1 MKERRSKIR
10 VCIYLLTIFLTVSIT
25 FLPLRSFAGDMEI
38 MLDEMVKQGVITRE
52 QGDKM
57 LKGMQERKAK
67 EQEKAGAEKPKV
79 EGKATEPD
87 WVKNIPDWIKN
98 PPDWVKNIKFSG
110 DLRLR
115 YQWEHRDTTTVD
127 DPDRNRF
134 RFRWR
139 VGAETKV
146 FDNLNVGF
154 GLASGGG
161 DPRST
166 NQTFQDTFS
175 KKPLT
180 IDYAFAAYKPFDWVT
195 LSAGKLKQTS
205 LWYPSDLLWDTDITP
220 EGVGIVF
227 NQPILPMLDV
237 FVNTSVFILDENA
250 TNTDPWMLAIQPGVN
265 FKIEKIANL
274 KVALAYYKL
283 WGIKNKPKLDYSSNT
298 NTLSGGRYVN
308 SYNVWAPGAEISVN
322 LPVKMVPYAS
332 LYGEYVYNP
341 DPSTDRQGYIAGI
354 KFGHKDIKKF
364 ADWQAGYSY
373 RRLERDAWPDVF
385 PDSDFYG
392 GATNVKGHELFIN
405 FGLWKHLTLGLDY
418 YHTMRIKGA
427 RAQEDLLQADI
438 VFKF

>member
-1 MKERRSKIR
+1 MQERRSKIR
-10 VCIYLLTIFLTVSIT
+10 VCTHLFAIFLTVSIA

-38 MLDEMVKQGVITRE
+38 MVEEMIKQGIISRE
-52 QGDKM
+52 KGDQM
-57 LKGMQERKAK
+57 LKGMQERKSK
-67 EQEKAGAEKPKV
+67 EQEKAKT

-98 PPDWVKNIKFSG
+98 PPDWIKNIKFSG

-115 YQWEHRDTTTVD
+115 YQWEQRDATSEN
-127 DPDRNRF
+127 DPERNRF

-139 VGAETKV
+139 LGAETKV
-146 FDNLNVGF
+146 LDNLSVGF

-175 KKPLT
+175 KKPVT
-180 IDYAFAAYKPFDWVT
+180 IDYAFAVYKPFDWVT
-195 LSAGKLKQTS
+195 LSGGKLKATS
-205 LWYPSDLLWDTDITP
+205 VWYPSDLLWDTDITP

-227 NQPILPMLDV
+227 NQPLLPMLDV
-237 FVNTSVFILDENA
+237 FVNTSVFFLDESS
-250 TNTDPWMLAIQPGVN
+250 THTDPYMLAIQPGVN
-265 FKIEKIANL
+265 FKFGKTANL
-274 KVALAYYKL
+274 KAALAYYRL
-283 WGIKNKPKLDYSSNT
+283 WGIKDKPQLDYSSNN

-308 SYNVWAPGAEISVN
+308 SYNVWAPGAEMSVN
-322 LPVKMVPYAS
+322 LPMEMVPYAS

-341 DPSTDRQGYIAGI
+341 DPSTDRHGYIVGM
-354 KFGHKDIKKF
+354 KFGRKDIKKF
-364 ADWQAGYSY
+364 GDWQAGYSY
-373 RRLERDAWPDVF
+373 RRLETDAWLDVF

-392 GATNVKGHELFIN
+392 GRTNARGHEAFIN
-405 FGLWKHLTLGLDY
+405 FGLWKHLTFGLDY

-427 RAQEDLLQADI
+427 RQAEDLFQADM